1 MIVGQ
6 TLTKVIFEAIAAA
19 ESAYANPRWTKWAQ
33 ACKSSLTFHRGTA
46 LEASAIADA
55 DADEESGKR
64 HFAALAAFHAATAV
78 AWAAGSEEKA
88 ARQSCEFAKRN
99 ANRAKE
105 FADRGMS

>member
-1 MIVGQ
+1 M
-6 TLTKVIFEAIAAA
+6 LFEAIAAA
-19 ESAYANPRWTKWAQ
+19 ESVYGNPRWTKWAQ
-33 ACKSSLTFHRGTA
+33 ECEGSLTFHRGTA
-46 LEASAIADA
+46 LEASAIAGA
-55 DADEESGKR
+55 EADEESGQW

-78 AWAAGSEEKA
+78 AWAAGGEEKA